1 MNMDR
6 SDGWIKVS
14 LMNMDQ
20 SYGWIM
26 VSSINLDNLNAWIK
40 VNFNIIIRVG
50 ITFWFAIE
58 N

>member
-1 MNMDR
+1 
-6 SDGWIKVS
+6 
-14 LMNMDQ
+14 MDQ

-26 VSSINLDNLNAWIK
+26 GSSINLDNLNAWIK